1 MLRSEA
7 MAARRW
13 FVGKVALAG
22 AAASA
27 VAVGG
32 LGISGCP
39 RTCVCPTD
47 AGVAEVPLPPAA
59 RSSPITDVSTDQP
72 CTALADAAGGITIYS
87 PSATTCGVR
96 VQLANGD
103 LYTFAVMFHPS
114 NDACC
119 PGPYGFDATTP
130 QRADA
135 DAGARGLPTDAG
147 CGATCGTPAG
157 TVQPLNDLSAVAA
170 AMAGRWQFCGNW
182 PAGAPS
188 DAVGIEFDTASV
200 SEVGADGG
208 ASAEAGNAYYL
219 VNGPAG
225 PERGAGFA
233 YQLTYDF
240 EQWISGAGTVGTQVD
255 VHPTPNSG
263 FGGAIRFSPC
273 PRELELDFV
282 DATPTVLV
290 AVPN

>member
-1 MLRSEA
+1 MLHSDA
-7 MAARRW
+7 MSTRRW
-13 FVGKVALAG
+13 FAGKVALAG
-22 AAASA
+22 VGVSALAFAA
-27 VAVGG
+27 

-39 RTCVCPTD
+39 RNCVCPTD

-59 RSSPITDVSTDQP
+59 QSSPITDVSADQP
-72 CTALADAAGGITIYS
+72 CTAVANAAGGVTIYS

-96 VQLANGD
+96 VQLADGE
-103 LYTFAVMFHPS
+103 LYTFSVTFHAS
-114 NDACC
+114 TDSCC

-130 QRADA
+130 QPADA
-135 DAGARGLPTDAG
+135 DAATLGPTADAG
-147 CGATCGTPAG
+147 CGATCATPAG
-157 TVQPLNDLSAVAA
+157 AVQPLNDLPSVAT
-170 AMAGRWQFCGNW
+170 AMAGRWKFCGNW

-188 DAVGIEFDTASV
+188 DAVGIEFDAVSV

-219 VNGPAG
+219 VNGPSG

-240 EQWISGAGTVGTQVD
+240 EQWISSVGVGTQVD
-255 VHPTPNSG
+255 VHPTPSSG
-263 FGGAIRFSPC
+263 FGGGIRYSPC

-282 DATPTVLV
+282 DASPVVLV
-290 AVPN
+290 PFAN